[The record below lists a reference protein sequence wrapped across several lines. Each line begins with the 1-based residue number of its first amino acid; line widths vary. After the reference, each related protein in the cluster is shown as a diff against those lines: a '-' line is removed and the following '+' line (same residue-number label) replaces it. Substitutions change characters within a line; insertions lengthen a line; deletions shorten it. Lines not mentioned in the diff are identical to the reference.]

1 MLITRI
7 LFVIVMLALSAS
19 QRSAGEAKLIGT
31 WQCNPRNGKIWR
43 MTFTSD
49 HKLVL
54 ALPHDETVD
63 ANLRDAKFDFFISGT
78 WRIDGDDLVY
88 TIQDKETQT
97 PKTTTRMKLSEFE
110 HAAPF
115 GTDREAYLGRM

>member
-1 MLITRI
+1 MLSLRFLAITTLI
-7 LFVIVMLALSAS
+7 LAACGHSAD
-19 QRSAGEAKLIGT
+19 EAKIIGV
-31 WQCNPRNGKIWR
+31 WQCNPRNGNIWR

-54 ALPHDETVD
+54 ALPNDKTHDV
-63 ANLRDAKFDFFISGT
+63 NLRDAKFDFFLSGT
-78 WRIDGDDLVY
+78 WRIDGTDLVY
-88 TIQDKETQT
+88 TIEDPGSET

-115 GTDREAYLGRM
+115 GTDRDAYLQRM

>member
-1 MLITRI
+1 M
-7 LFVIVMLALSAS
+7 LSARIATIVLAATS
-19 QRSAGEAKLIGT
+19 FGCQRSQDAQVIGT

-54 ALPHDETVD
+54 ALPLDETVD
-63 ANLRDAKFDFFISGT
+63 ANQRDGKFKFFMAGT

-88 TIQDKETQT
+88 TIEDKEHDI
-97 PKTTTRMKLSEFE
+97 PKTTTRMKLAEFK
-110 HAAPF
+110 H
-115 GTDREAYLGRM
+115 

>member
-1 MLITRI
+1 MLSTRI

-19 QRSAGEAKLIGT
+19 QRSAGEAKVIGT

-54 ALPHDETVD
+54 AIPHDETVD

-78 WRIDGDDLVY
+78 WRIDGDALFLH
-88 TIQDKETQT
+88 IQDKDTKT
-97 PKTTTRMKLSEFE
+97 PTNTTR
-110 HAAPF
+110 
-115 GTDREAYLGRM
+115 